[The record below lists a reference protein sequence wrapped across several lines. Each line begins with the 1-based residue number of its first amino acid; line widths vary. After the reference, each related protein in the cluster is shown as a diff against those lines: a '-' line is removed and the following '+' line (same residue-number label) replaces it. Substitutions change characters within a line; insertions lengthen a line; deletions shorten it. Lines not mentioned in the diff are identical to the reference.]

1 MLRIIYYY
9 KRTATPGKVCKGHM
23 IVWKRHLPVPKI
35 AFSSCQARETAGGES
50 SPPAVKT
57 DVPVYAKKPAAA
69 SASAALDASAAAML
83 PAREER

>member
-35 AFSSCQARETAGGES
+35 ASSSCQARETVGGGRV
-50 SPPAVKT
+50 PPPLKNG
-57 DVPVYAKKPAAA
+57 VPHYVKKPAAA